1 MADVYKIK
9 ATLDASEVE
18 RGANEVRQH
27 LQIVAAAAPAAA
39 PAAGQASATK
49 LEITALRDKTSAVER
64 LTRETQKLSVQQK
77 ASMILGGAT
86 AAAGLGGALL
96 KARGYETGA
105 GALTGAAQGA
115 ARLGTMLAPLGPQAA
130 LIGAAAGGITGAIGS
145 LVGSMAEARKRLEE
159 DAAAA
164 KKAADE
170 AEKATRTRRASE
182 IISRRDF
189 EELSKT
195 DPEGAAQFLSTIKKD
210 IADAMEFAKA
220 GAPIPQDLSRAAL
233 YYPQETRSVI
243 RTGWDRGGLTREQ
256 KDLGLALSAGK
267 LAQMKTSATG
277 RGRGLAATLAEEN
290 RISSIQKRIESSF
303 PELVKRSME
312 AGSTGDVK
320 GRAEE
325 AGLSATTKRLKAGG
339 GGGVGAAGVD
349 ALQAAGLGVYSNP
362 MKQAETLL
370 ASIDA
375 KMGSLVR
382 KTQPGAV
389 LT

>member
-18 RGANEVRQH
+18 RGAKEVQQH
-27 LQIVAAAAPAAA
+27 LQNAAAAA
-39 PAAGQASATK
+39 PAAGQATAAK

-96 KARGYETGA
+96 KAGGYETGA

-145 LVGSMAEARKRLEE
+145 LVTSMADARKKLVA

-170 AEKATRTRRASE
+170 AEAATRTRRASE

-189 EELSKT
+189 EALSKT

-256 KDLGLALSAGK
+256 KDLGLALSSGRLSKMSGDAAAGEDWK
-267 LAQMKTSATG
+267 SW
-277 RGRGLAATLAEEN
+277 N
-290 RISSIQKRIESSF
+290 RITDIQNRLYESF
-303 PELVKRSME
+303 PELMKRGFE
-312 AGSTGDVK
+312 ARAKGEKTT
-320 GRAEE
+320 GRA
-325 AGLSATTKRLKAGG
+325 ADSGLEPASRSLKAGG
-339 GGGVGAAGVD
+339 GGGVGASGVD
-349 ALQAAGLGVYSNP
+349 AMQAAGLGVYSNP

>member
-27 LQIVAAAAPAAA
+27 LQNAAAAA
-39 PAAGQASATK
+39 PAAGQATAAK

-96 KARGYETGA
+96 KAGGYETGA

-145 LVGSMAEARKRLEE
+145 LVTSMADARKKLVA
-159 DAAAA
+159 DAEAA

-189 EELSKT
+189 EALSKT
-195 DPEGAAQFLSTIKKD
+195 DPEGAAQFLSTVKKD

-256 KDLGLALSAGK
+256 KDLGLALSSGRLSKMSGEAAAGEDWK
-267 LAQMKTSATG
+267 SW
-277 RGRGLAATLAEEN
+277 N
-290 RISSIQKRIESSF
+290 RITDIQNRLYESF
-303 PELVKRSME
+303 PELMKRGFE
-312 AGSTGDVK
+312 ARAKGEKTT
-320 GRAEE
+320 GRA
-325 AGLSATTKRLKAGG
+325 ADSGLEPASRSLKAGG

>member
-9 ATLDASEVE
+9 
-18 RGANEVRQH
+18 
-27 LQIVAAAAPAAA
+27 
-39 PAAGQASATK
+39 
-49 LEITALRDKTSAVER
+49 
-64 LTRETQKLSVQQK
+64 
-77 ASMILGGAT
+77 
-86 AAAGLGGALL
+86 
-96 KARGYETGA
+96 
-105 GALTGAAQGA
+105 
-115 ARLGTMLAPLGPQAA
+115 AA

-189 EELSKT
+189 EALSKT
-195 DPEGAAQFLSTIKKD
+195 DPKAAAQFLATIKKD
-210 IADAMEFAKA
+210 LADAMVFAES

-256 KDLGLALSAGK
+256 KDLGLALS
-267 LAQMKTSATG
+267 SS
-277 RGRGLAATLAEEN
+277 
-290 RISSIQKRIESSF
+290 RISKMADSAAKREDWTGWNKITDTQNRLYESF
-303 PELVKRSME
+303 PELMKRGFE
-312 AGSTGDVK
+312 ARAKGEKTT
-320 GRAEE
+320 GRA
-325 AGLSATTKRLKAGG
+325 ADSGLDPASRSLKGGG
-339 GGGVGAAGVD
+339 GGGVGSAGVD
-349 ALQAAGLGVYSNP
+349 ALQSVGMGVYSNP
-362 MKQAETLL
+362 MKQSEALL

-389 LT
+389 LQ

>member
-27 LQIVAAAAPAAA
+27 LQNAAAAAPAA
-39 PAAGQASATK
+39 GKASATK

-96 KARGYETGA
+96 KAGGYETGA

-130 LIGAAAGGITGAIGS
+130 LIGAAAGGISGAVMS
-145 LVGSMAEARKRLEE
+145 LVTSMTEARKKLVAEAE
-159 DAAAA
+159 AS

-189 EELSKT
+189 EALSKT
-195 DPEGAAQFLSTIKKD
+195 DPEGAAQFLTTIKKD
-210 IADAMEFAKA
+210 LADAMEFAKA

-267 LAQMKTSATG
+267 LAQMKASATG
-277 RGRGLAATLAEEN
+277 GGRGLAATLAEEN

>member
-18 RGANEVRQH
+18 RGAKEVQQH
-27 LQIVAAAAPAAA
+27 LQNAAAAA
-39 PAAGQASATK
+39 PAAGQATAAK

-96 KARGYETGA
+96 KAGGYETGA

-130 LIGAAAGGITGAIGS
+130 LIGAAAGGITGAISS
-145 LVGSMAEARKRLEE
+145 LVGSMASAREQLVK

-164 KKAADE
+164 KNAADE

-189 EELSKT
+189 EALSKT
-195 DPEGAAQFLSTIKKD
+195 DPEGAAQFLSTVKKD

-267 LAQMKTSATG
+267 LAQMKASATG
-277 RGRGLAATLAEEN
+277 GGRGLAATLAEEN

-325 AGLSATTKRLKAGG
+325 SGLSATTKRLKAGG

-349 ALQAAGLGVYSNP
+349 SLQAAGLGVYSNP

>member
-27 LQIVAAAAPAAA
+27 LQNAAAAAPAS
-39 PAAGQASATK
+39 GQATAAK

-64 LTRETQKLSVQQK
+64 LTRETKRLSTQQR
-77 ASMILGGAT
+77 ASMVLGGAT
-86 AAAGLGGALL
+86 AAAELGGSLL
-96 KARGYETGA
+96 KAGGYDTGA
-105 GALTGAAQGA
+105 GVLTGAARNA

-130 LIGAAAGGITGAIGS
+130 LIGAAAGGISGAVMS
-145 LVGSMAEARKRLEE
+145 LVTSMTEARKKLVAEAE
-159 DAAAA
+159 AS

-189 EELSKT
+189 EALSKT

-256 KDLGLALSAGK
+256 KDLGLALSSDRLAG
-267 LAQMKTSATG
+267 LSA
-277 RGRGLAATLAEEN
+277 AAAKGEDWKSWN
-290 RISSIQKRIESSF
+290 RITDIQNRLYESF
-303 PELVKRSME
+303 PELMKRGFE
-312 AGSTGDVK
+312 ARAKGEKTT
-320 GRAEE
+320 GRA
-325 AGLSATTKRLKAGG
+325 ADSGLEPASRSLKAGG

-389 LT
+389 LS